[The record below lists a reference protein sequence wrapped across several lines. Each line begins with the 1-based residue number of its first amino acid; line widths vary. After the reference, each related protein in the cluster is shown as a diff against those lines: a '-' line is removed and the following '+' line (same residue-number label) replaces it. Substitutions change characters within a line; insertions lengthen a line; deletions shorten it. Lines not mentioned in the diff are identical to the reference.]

1 MFHAGISVF
10 IKKGNKR
17 KKEKKD
23 FPLQNVLII
32 EKSNSSLIENST
44 LFFFFFLDNMIFNK
58 SLHK

>member
-17 KKEKKD
+17 KKD